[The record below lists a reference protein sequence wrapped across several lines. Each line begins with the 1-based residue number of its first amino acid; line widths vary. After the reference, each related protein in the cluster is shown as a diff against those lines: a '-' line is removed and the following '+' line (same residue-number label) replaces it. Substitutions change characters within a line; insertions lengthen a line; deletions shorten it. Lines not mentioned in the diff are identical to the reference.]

1 MPTTIAS
8 LFDPGA
14 LVIVAAG
21 TVLACAAR
29 CGLRAFADAWLAAG
43 GLLKRSFDTEANR
56 RALAMAL
63 SAIRLD
69 GPYRAD
75 PIPPPDRTL
84 ALMLERFLKL
94 GGIEALHSTLRAERA
109 VAAARRLSAAQ
120 VFGTAGD
127 LAPVFGLIGTLYA
140 LTQLEPV
147 AGADATRL
155 TVTAMA
161 TAVHSTLYG
170 ALLAHLLFYPLASAI
185 ERRGLTEE
193 QGRDALADWFVDQIS
208 IIASIAHGRRPTLRG
223 VS

>member
-1 MPTTIAS
+1 MSVSISS

-14 LVIVAAG
+14 LVIVVAG
-21 TVLACAAR
+21 TLLACATR
-29 CGLRAFADAWLAAG
+29 CGLGAFAQAWLAAG
-43 GLLKRSFDTEANR
+43 TLLRRSFDAEANR

-75 PIPPPDRTL
+75 PTPPPDRTL
-84 ALMLERFLKL
+84 ALMLDRFLKL
-94 GGIEALHSTLRAERA
+94 GGIDALHSTLREERA

-140 LTQLEPV
+140 LTQLQPV
-147 AGADATRL
+147 AGADATRM

-185 ERRGLTEE
+185 ERRGLAEDH
-193 QGRDALADWFVDQIS
+193 GRDALADWFVDQIS
-208 IIASIAHGRRPTLRG
+208 VIASIAHGRRPKLRG

>member
-14 LVIVAAG
+14 LAIVAAG

-29 CGLRAFADAWLAAG
+29 CGLKAFSEAWLAAG
-43 GLLKRSFDTEANR
+43 GLLKRSFDAEANR

-63 SAIRLD
+63 GAIRMD

-75 PIPPPDRTL
+75 PVPPPDRTL
-84 ALMLERFLKL
+84 ALMLDRFLKL
-94 GGIEALHSTLRAERA
+94 GGIEALHSTLRSERA
-109 VAAARRLSAAQ
+109 VAATRRLSAAQ

-140 LTQLEPV
+140 LTQLDPV

-185 ERRGLTEE
+185 ERRGLAEE

-208 IIASIAHGRRPTLRG
+208 LIASITHGRRPTLRG

>member
-14 LVIVAAG
+14 LAIVAIG
-21 TVLACAAR
+21 TMLACAAR
-29 CGLRAFADAWLAAG
+29 CGLRAFAEAWLAAAA
-43 GLLKRSFDTEANR
+43 LMRRSFDAEANR

-63 SAIRLD
+63 STIRLD

-75 PIPPPDRTL
+75 PVPPPDRTL

-94 GGIEALHSTLRAERA
+94 GGIDALHSTLREERA
-109 VAAARRLSAAQ
+109 VAATRRLSAAQ
-120 VFGTAGD
+120 VFVTAGD

-155 TVTAMA
+155 TVAAMA

-170 ALLAHLLFYPLASAI
+170 ALLAHLLFYPLANAI
-185 ERRGLTEE
+185 ERRGLAED

-208 IIASIAHGRRPTLRG
+208 IIASSAQSRRPVLRG

>member
-1 MPTTIAS
+1 MPTSIAS
-8 LFDPGA
+8 LFDPRA
-14 LVIVAAG
+14 LAIVVAG

-29 CGLRAFADAWLAAG
+29 CGWKAFSEAWLASATLMRRG
-43 GLLKRSFDTEANR
+43 FDAEANR

-63 SAIRLD
+63 STIRLD

-75 PIPPPDRTL
+75 PVPPPDRTL
-84 ALMLERFLKL
+84 ALMLDRFLKL
-94 GGIEALHSTLRAERA
+94 GGIEALHSTLRTERA
-109 VAAARRLSAAQ
+109 VAASRRLSAAQ

-140 LTQLEPV
+140 LTQLDPV

-155 TVTAMA
+155 TVAAMA

-185 ERRGLTEE
+185 ERRGLAEE
-193 QGRDALADWFVDQIS
+193 QGRDALADWFADQIS
-208 IIASIAHGRRPTLRG
+208 IIASITHGRRPALRG

>member
-14 LVIVAAG
+14 LAIVAAG

-29 CGLRAFADAWLAAG
+29 CGLKAFAEAWLAAG
-43 GLLKRSFDTEANR
+43 ALLKRSFDPEANR

-63 SAIRLD
+63 SAIRMD
-69 GPYRAD
+69 GPYRAN
-75 PIPPPDRTL
+75 PVRPPDRTL

-94 GGIEALHSTLRAERA
+94 GGIEALHSTLRSERA
-109 VAAARRLSAAQ
+109 VATARRLSAAQ

-140 LTQLEPV
+140 LTQLDPV

-185 ERRGLTEE
+185 ERRGLAEE

-208 IIASIAHGRRPTLRG
+208 IIGSTTHGRRPTLRG